1 MTRPVK
7 KTPPKVAQATKKTTK
22 KSAKVAKPSS
32 VGAGSP
38 IARICRAVAELDAI
52 YKGHAP
58 PPRAMVAL
66 LAGYDAESAGFK
78 KALGEAKKKGVISY
92 GKGKDTALE
101 LTALGQK
108 TTPKVDPPR
117 DNEEMLS
124 KLKDLLLKKK
134 APQKVSIVLELLAD
148 GNAHS
153 IAEIAER
160 TDYPNQQSAGFK
172 KFIGIVGSMNHFFVR
187 EGKMLKL
194 GDAAFPYGRPV

>member
-1 MTRPVK
+1 MARPVK
-7 KTPPKVAQATKKTTK
+7 KTPPKAAQATKKTTK
-22 KSAKVAKPSS
+22 KSVKAAKPSS
-32 VGAGSP
+32 AAGGSP

-66 LAGYDAESAGFK
+66 MAGYDAESAGFK

-92 GKGKDTALE
+92 GKDTSLE

-124 KLKDLLLKKK
+124 KLEGLLLKKK
-134 APQKVSIVLELLAD
+134 APQKVSIVLKLLAD

-160 TDYPNQQSAGFK
+160 TDYPDQQSAGFK

-187 EGKMLKL
+187 GKGTLKL
-194 GDAAFPYGRPV
+194 CDAAFPYGRPV